1 MIVWAQYNQSNLQK
15 FVVEMYFIIDSKYD
29 GKNP

>member
-15 FVVEMYFIIDSKYD
+15 FVDIDFIIDSKYE
-29 GKNP
+29 GKIP